1 MLTKLDNKI
10 RIQKISKMDNNRT
23 TEGQTSE
30 KKGRLKDKKIQKWI
44 EKRIIFKNNKN

>member
-10 RIQKISKMDNNRT
+10 RIQKISKIDNNRT

-30 KKGRLKDKKIQKWI
+30 EKKRQIKGQKIQKWI
-44 EKRIIFKNNKN
+44 EKRMIFKK